1 MPTEHQEAHRQQG
14 AHPSPDA
21 GSRPEAEL
29 RRGARRPT
37 AAETARVLS
46 SVVLPNLARGVIV
59 RRPLMTGLVAGLD
72 ADRRAVSLLRGLR
85 ERHGDDPLPLRLA
98 GRRLALVLS
107 AEDVGRLLRETPEP
121 FSPGGMEKR
130 GALSHFQPHGVLV
143 SDHAARPGRRAANV
157 AALVP
162 NQTIHPDGDV
172 IAGQA
177 DDEALALRLALRDG
191 EVLGWRRFADSFH
204 AMARRVVFGSFA
216 AEDRRTT
223 ELLHALRSRANWAY
237 AAPADHAAREEF
249 LGRVRAGVERA
260 EPGSLAARLVAGAAA
275 AEPSAGCPHSGGGGR
290 GGELHGGGRRGGGG
304 ASASTGNGHGA
315 DVRPEDQVA
324 HWLFAFDAAAIAAFR
339 SLALLTSLSPGA
351 HAAREEADG
360 REGLDL
366 PLLRATVRESVRLW
380 PTTLMVIRESTRE
393 TAWREEVFEAGTAFL
408 IASSYFHRDS
418 SRLPYADA
426 FEPEI
431 WLDGRAEAEPGIV
444 PFSYGP
450 AGCAARDLVPLTVSL
465 YLRALLRGRDL
476 ARVDAGGPLP
486 ASGLPA
492 SLNHFALR
500 FSL

>member
-1 MPTEHQEAHRQQG
+1 
-14 AHPSPDA
+14 
-21 GSRPEAEL
+21 
-29 RRGARRPT
+29 
-37 AAETARVLS
+37 VLS
-46 SVVLPNLARGVIV
+46 SVLLPNLARGVIV

-107 AEDVGRLLRETPEP
+107 PEDVGRLLRETPEP

-130 GALSHFQPHGVLV
+130 GALSHFQPHGALI
-143 SDHAARPGRRAANV
+143 SDHDARPGRRAANV

-162 NQTIHPDGDV
+162 GQTIHPDGDV
-172 IAGQA
+172 VAGQA
-177 DDEALALRLALRDG
+177 DDEALALRLALRGG
-191 EVLGWRRFADSFH
+191 EVLDWRRFADSFH

-249 LGRVRAGVERA
+249 LGRVRANIERA
-260 EPGSLAARLVAGAAA
+260 EPGSLAARLVAGAAS
-275 AEPSAGCPHSGGGGR
+275 AESPTGCPRSGGGEG
-290 GGELHGGGRRGGGG
+290 LG
-304 ASASTGNGHGA
+304 ATASGGNGSGGQGRSA
-315 DVRPEDQVA
+315 DVHPEDQVA
-324 HWLFAFDAAAIAAFR
+324 HWLFAFDAAAVAAFR

-408 IASSYFHRDS
+408 IVSSYFHRDS

-426 FEPEI
+426 FEPEV

-465 YLRALLRGRDL
+465 FLRALLRGRDL
-476 ARVDAGGPLP
+476 NRVDAGGPLP

>member
-1 MPTEHQEAHRQQG
+1 MPTEHQEAHRRRG
-14 AHPSPDA
+14 AHPPQDA
-21 GSRPEAEL
+21 GSRPETEL

-37 AAETARVLS
+37 AAEEARVLS
-46 SVVLPNLARGVIV
+46 SVLLPNLARGVIV

-107 AEDVGRLLRETPEP
+107 PQDVGRLLRETPEP

-130 GALSHFQPHGVLV
+130 GALSHFQPHGVLI
-143 SDHAARPGRRAANV
+143 SDHDARPGRRAANV

-162 NQTIHPDGDV
+162 GQTIHPDGDV
-172 IAGQA
+172 VAGQA
-177 DDEALALRLALRDG
+177 DDEALALRLALRSG
-191 EVLGWRRFADSFH
+191 EVLDWRRFADSFH

-216 AEDRRTT
+216 AQDRRTT
-223 ELLHALRSRANWAY
+223 ELLHTLRSRANWAY

-249 LGRVRAGVERA
+249 LGRVRANIERA
-260 EPGSLAARLVAGAAA
+260 APGSLAARLVAGSAAA
-275 AEPSAGCPHSGGGGR
+275 KSAAGCPHGGDGQ
-290 GGELHGGGRRGGGG
+290 
-304 ASASTGNGHGA
+304 GA
-315 DVRPEDQVA
+315 DVHPEDQVA
-324 HWLFAFDAAAIAAFR
+324 HWLFAFDAAAVAAFR

-408 IASSYFHRDS
+408 VVSSYFHRDS

-426 FEPEI
+426 FEPEV

-465 YLRALLRGRDL
+465 FLRALLRGRNL
-476 ARVDAGGPLP
+476 TRVDAGGPLP

>member
-1 MPTEHQEAHRQQG
+1 MPTEHQEAHRLQG
-14 AHPSPDA
+14 AHPPQDA
-21 GSRPEAEL
+21 RPRPEAEL
-29 RRGARRPT
+29 RREARRPT

-107 AEDVGRLLRETPEP
+107 AKDVGRLLRETPEP

-130 GALSHFQPHGVLV
+130 GALSHFQPHGVLI
-143 SDHAARPGRRAANV
+143 SDHDARPGRRAANV

-162 NQTIHPDGDV
+162 GQTIHPDGDV

-177 DDEALALRLALRDG
+177 DDEALALRLALRGG
-191 EVLGWRRFADSFH
+191 EVLDWRRFADSFH

-223 ELLHALRSRANWAY
+223 ELLHVLRSRANWAY

-249 LGRVRAGVERA
+249 LGRVRANVERA

-275 AEPSAGCPHSGGGGR
+275 AESPAGCPHSGGGGH
-290 GGELHGGGRRGGGG
+290 GGDLHDGGGRGEGG

-366 PLLRATVRESVRLW
+366 PLLRATMLESVRLW

-476 ARVDAGGPLP
+476 TRVDAGGPLP

-500 FSL
+500 FSF

>member
-1 MPTEHQEAHRQQG
+1 MPTEHQEAHRRQG
-14 AHPSPDA
+14 AHPPQDA

-37 AAETARVLS
+37 AAEAARVLS
-46 SVVLPNLARGVIV
+46 SVLLPNLARGVIV

-72 ADRRAVSLLRGLR
+72 ADRKAASLLRGLR

-107 AEDVGRLLRETPEP
+107 PDDVGRLLRETPEP
-121 FSPGGMEKR
+121 FSPGGMEKH

-143 SDHAARPGRRAANV
+143 SDHDARPGRRAANV

-162 NQTIHPDGDV
+162 GQTIHPDGDV
-172 IAGQA
+172 VAGQA
-177 DDEALALRLALRDG
+177 DDEALALRLALRGG
-191 EVLGWRRFADSFH
+191 EVLDWRRFADSFH

-237 AAPADHAAREEF
+237 AAPTDHASREEF
-249 LGRVRAGVERA
+249 LGRVRASIERA
-260 EPGSLAARLVAGAAA
+260 EPGSLAARLVAGAVAA
-275 AEPSAGCPHSGGGGR
+275 KSAAGCPHGGGGESGR
-290 GGELHGGGRRGGGG
+290 DRGATAPGGSGPGGEGQ
-304 ASASTGNGHGA
+304 GA
-315 DVRPEDQVA
+315 DVHPEDQVA
-324 HWLFAFDAAAIAAFR
+324 HWLFAFDAAAVAAFR

-393 TAWREEVFEAGTAFL
+393 TAWRQEVFEAGTAFL

-426 FEPEI
+426 FEPEV

-465 YLRALLRGRDL
+465 FLRALLRGRNL
-476 ARVDAGGPLP
+476 TRVDAGGPLP

-500 FSL
+500 FTL

>member
-1 MPTEHQEAHRQQG
+1 MPTEHQEAHRRRG
-14 AHPSPDA
+14 AHPPQDA
-21 GSRPEAEL
+21 GSRPETEL

-37 AAETARVLS
+37 AAEEARVLS
-46 SVVLPNLARGVIV
+46 SVLLPNLARGVIV

-107 AEDVGRLLRETPEP
+107 PQDVGRLLRETPEP

-130 GALSHFQPHGVLV
+130 GALSHFQPHGVLI
-143 SDHAARPGRRAANV
+143 SDHDARPGRRAANV

-162 NQTIHPDGDV
+162 GQTIHPDGDV
-172 IAGQA
+172 VAGQA
-177 DDEALALRLALRDG
+177 DDEALALRLALRSG
-191 EVLGWRRFADSFH
+191 EVLDWRRFADSFH

-216 AEDRRTT
+216 AQDRRTT
-223 ELLHALRSRANWAY
+223 ELLHTLRSRANWAY

-249 LGRVRAGVERA
+249 LGRVRANIERA
-260 EPGSLAARLVAGAAA
+260 EPGSLAARLVAGSAAA
-275 AEPSAGCPHSGGGGR
+275 KSAAGCPHGGDGQ
-290 GGELHGGGRRGGGG
+290 
-304 ASASTGNGHGA
+304 GA
-315 DVRPEDQVA
+315 DVHPEDQVA
-324 HWLFAFDAAAIAAFR
+324 HWLFAFDAAAVAAFR

-408 IASSYFHRDS
+408 VVSSYFHRDS

-426 FEPEI
+426 FEPEV

-465 YLRALLRGRDL
+465 FLRALLRGRNL
-476 ARVDAGGPLP
+476 TRVDAGGPLP

>member
-1 MPTEHQEAHRQQG
+1 MPTEHQEAHRRRG
-14 AHPSPDA
+14 AHPPQDA
-21 GSRPEAEL
+21 GSRPETEL

-37 AAETARVLS
+37 AAEAARVLS
-46 SVVLPNLARGVIV
+46 SVLLPNLARGVIV

-107 AEDVGRLLRETPEP
+107 PQDVGRLLRETPEP

-130 GALSHFQPHGVLV
+130 GALSHFQPHGVLI
-143 SDHAARPGRRAANV
+143 SDHDARPGRRAANV

-162 NQTIHPDGDV
+162 GQTIHPDGDV
-172 IAGQA
+172 VAGQA
-177 DDEALALRLALRDG
+177 DDEALALRLALRSG
-191 EVLGWRRFADSFH
+191 EVLDWRRFADSFH

-216 AEDRRTT
+216 AQDRRTT
-223 ELLHALRSRANWAY
+223 ELLHTLRSRANWAY

-249 LGRVRAGVERA
+249 LGRVRANIERA
-260 EPGSLAARLVAGAAA
+260 APGSLAARLVAGSAAA
-275 AEPSAGCPHSGGGGR
+275 KSAAGCPHGGDGQ
-290 GGELHGGGRRGGGG
+290 
-304 ASASTGNGHGA
+304 GA
-315 DVRPEDQVA
+315 DVHPEDQVA
-324 HWLFAFDAAAIAAFR
+324 HWLFAFDAAAVAAFR

-408 IASSYFHRDS
+408 VVSSYFHRDS

-426 FEPEI
+426 FEPEV

-465 YLRALLRGRDL
+465 FLRALLRGRNL
-476 ARVDAGGPLP
+476 TRVDAGGPLP

>member
-1 MPTEHQEAHRQQG
+1 M
-14 AHPSPDA
+14 
-21 GSRPEAEL
+21 
-29 RRGARRPT
+29 
-37 AAETARVLS
+37 LS
-46 SVVLPNLARGVIV
+46 SVLLPNLARGVIV

-107 AEDVGRLLRETPEP
+107 PQDVGRLLRETPEP

-130 GALSHFQPHGVLV
+130 GALSHFQPHGVLI
-143 SDHAARPGRRAANV
+143 SDHDARPGRRAANV

-162 NQTIHPDGDV
+162 GQTIHPDGDV
-172 IAGQA
+172 VAGQA
-177 DDEALALRLALRDG
+177 DDEALALRLALRSG
-191 EVLGWRRFADSFH
+191 EVLDWRRFADSFH

-216 AEDRRTT
+216 AQDRRTT
-223 ELLHALRSRANWAY
+223 ELLHTLRSRANWAY

-249 LGRVRAGVERA
+249 LGRVRANIERA
-260 EPGSLAARLVAGAAA
+260 EPGSLAARLVAGSAAA
-275 AEPSAGCPHSGGGGR
+275 KSAAGCPHGGDGQ
-290 GGELHGGGRRGGGG
+290 
-304 ASASTGNGHGA
+304 GA
-315 DVRPEDQVA
+315 DVHPEDQVA
-324 HWLFAFDAAAIAAFR
+324 HWLFAFDAAAVAAFR

-408 IASSYFHRDS
+408 VVSSYFHRDS

-426 FEPEI
+426 FEPEV

-465 YLRALLRGRDL
+465 FLRALLRGRNL
-476 ARVDAGGPLP
+476 TRVDAGGPLP

>member
-1 MPTEHQEAHRQQG
+1 MPTEHQEAHRQRG
-14 AHPSPDA
+14 AHPPQGA
-21 GSRPEAEL
+21 GPEPEAGP
-29 RRGARRPT
+29 RRRVRRPT

-46 SVVLPNLARGVIV
+46 SVLLPNLARGVIV
-59 RRPLMTGLVAGLD
+59 RRPLMTGLVTGLD
-72 ADRRAVSLLRGLR
+72 ADRRAVSVLRGLR

-98 GRRLALVLS
+98 GRRTALVLS

-130 GALSHFQPHGVLV
+130 GALSHFEPHGVLV
-143 SDHAARPGRRAANV
+143 SDHSARPVRRAANV

-162 NQTIHPDGDV
+162 GQAIHPDGDV
-172 IAGQA
+172 LAGQA
-177 DDEALALRLALRDG
+177 DDEALALRLALREG
-191 EVLGWRRFADSFH
+191 GVLDWRRFADSFH

-216 AEDRRTT
+216 AQDRRTT

-237 AAPADHAAREEF
+237 VAPADHAAREGF
-249 LGRVRAGVERA
+249 LGRVRADVERA
-260 EPGSLAARLVAGAAA
+260 EPGSLAARLVAA
-275 AEPSAGCPHSGGGGR
+275 SG
-290 GGELHGGGRRGGGG
+290 
-304 ASASTGNGHGA
+304 NGA

-324 HWLFAFDAAAIAAFR
+324 HWLFAFDAAAVAAFR

-351 HAAREEADG
+351 HAAREEIEG

-380 PTTLMVIRESTRE
+380 PTTLVVIRESTRE

-408 IASSYFHRDS
+408 VVSSYFHRDS

-426 FEPEI
+426 FEPEV

-450 AGCAARDLVPLTVSL
+450 AGCAASDLVPLTVSL
-465 YLRALLRGRDL
+465 FLRALLRGRDL
-476 ARVDAGGPLP
+476 NRVDAGGPLP

>member
-1 MPTEHQEAHRQQG
+1 
-14 AHPSPDA
+14 
-21 GSRPEAEL
+21 
-29 RRGARRPT
+29 
-37 AAETARVLS
+37 VLS
-46 SVVLPNLARGVIV
+46 SVLLPNLAKGVIV

-72 ADRRAVSLLRGLR
+72 ADRKAVSLLRGLR

-107 AEDVGRLLRETPEP
+107 PEDVGRLLRETPEP

-130 GALSHFQPHGVLV
+130 GALSHFQPHGALI
-143 SDHAARPGRRAANV
+143 SDHDARPGRRAANV

-162 NQTIHPDGDV
+162 GQTIHPDGDV
-172 IAGQA
+172 VAGQA
-177 DDEALALRLALRDG
+177 DDEALALRLALRGG
-191 EVLGWRRFADSFH
+191 EVLDWRRFADSFH

-249 LGRVRAGVERA
+249 LSRVRANIERA

-275 AEPSAGCPHSGGGGR
+275 GCPRSGGGGNGRDHGATASGGSGR
-290 GGELHGGGRRGGGG
+290 GGEGRG
-304 ASASTGNGHGA
+304 T
-315 DVRPEDQVA
+315 DVHPEDQVA
-324 HWLFAFDAAAIAAFR
+324 HWLFAFDAAAVAAFR

-351 HAAREEADG
+351 HEAREEADG

-393 TAWREEVFEAGTAFL
+393 TVWREEVFEAGTAFL

-426 FEPEI
+426 FEPQV

-465 YLRALLRGRDL
+465 FLRALLRGRDL
-476 ARVDAGGPLP
+476 KRVDAGGPLP

-500 FSL
+500 FTL

>member
-1 MPTEHQEAHRQQG
+1 
-14 AHPSPDA
+14 
-21 GSRPEAEL
+21 
-29 RRGARRPT
+29 
-37 AAETARVLS
+37 
-46 SVVLPNLARGVIV
+46 
-59 RRPLMTGLVAGLD
+59 
-72 ADRRAVSLLRGLR
+72 
-85 ERHGDDPLPLRLA
+85 
-98 GRRLALVLS
+98 
-107 AEDVGRLLRETPEP
+107 
-121 FSPGGMEKR
+121 MEKR
-130 GALSHFQPHGVLV
+130 GALSHFQPHGVLI
-143 SDHAARPGRRAANV
+143 SDHDARPGRRAANV
-157 AALVP
+157 DALVP
-162 NQTIHPDGDV
+162 GQTIHPDGDV
-172 IAGQA
+172 VAGQA

-191 EVLGWRRFADSFH
+191 EVLDWRRFADSFH

-223 ELLHALRSRANWAY
+223 ELLHVLRSRANWAY
-237 AAPADHAAREEF
+237 VAPADRAAREEF
-249 LGRVRAGVERA
+249 LGRVRANVERA

-275 AEPSAGCPHSGGGGR
+275 AESPAGCPHGG
-290 GGELHGGGRRGGGG
+290 
-304 ASASTGNGHGA
+304 GA

-351 HAAREEADG
+351 HAAREEAEG

-426 FEPEI
+426 FEPGI

-450 AGCAARDLVPLTVSL
+450 AGCAARDLVPLTMSL
-465 YLRALLRGRDL
+465 FLRALLRGRNL

>member
-1 MPTEHQEAHRQQG
+1 M
-14 AHPSPDA
+14 
-21 GSRPEAEL
+21 
-29 RRGARRPT
+29 
-37 AAETARVLS
+37 LS
-46 SVVLPNLARGVIV
+46 SVLLPNLARGVIV

-107 AEDVGRLLRETPEP
+107 PEDVGRLLRETPEP

-130 GALSHFQPHGVLV
+130 GALSHFQPHGVLI
-143 SDHAARPGRRAANV
+143 SDHDARPGRRAANV

-162 NQTIHPDGDV
+162 GQTIHPDGDV
-172 IAGQA
+172 VAGQA
-177 DDEALALRLALRDG
+177 DDEALALRLALRSG
-191 EVLGWRRFADSFH
+191 EVLDWRRFADSFH

-216 AEDRRTT
+216 AQDRRTT
-223 ELLHALRSRANWAY
+223 ELLHTLRSRANWAY

-249 LGRVRAGVERA
+249 LGRVRANIERA
-260 EPGSLAARLVAGAAA
+260 EPGSLAARLVAGSAAA
-275 AEPSAGCPHSGGGGR
+275 KSAAGCPHGGDGQ
-290 GGELHGGGRRGGGG
+290 
-304 ASASTGNGHGA
+304 GA
-315 DVRPEDQVA
+315 DVHPEDQVA
-324 HWLFAFDAAAIAAFR
+324 HWLFAFDAAAVAAFR

-408 IASSYFHRDS
+408 VVSSYFHRDS

-426 FEPEI
+426 FEPEV

-465 YLRALLRGRDL
+465 FLRALLRGRNL
-476 ARVDAGGPLP
+476 TRVDAGGPLP

>member
-1 MPTEHQEAHRQQG
+1 
-14 AHPSPDA
+14 
-21 GSRPEAEL
+21 
-29 RRGARRPT
+29 
-37 AAETARVLS
+37 VLS
-46 SVVLPNLARGVIV
+46 SVLLPNLARGVIL
-59 RRPLMTGLVAGLD
+59 RRPLMTGLLAGLD
-72 ADRRAVSLLRGLR
+72 ADRRAVTLLRELR

-98 GRRLALVLS
+98 GRRAALVLS

-121 FSPGGMEKR
+121 FSPSGAEKR

-143 SDHAARPGRRAANV
+143 SDHDARPRRRAAN
-157 AALVP
+157 ADALVP
-162 NQTIHPDGDV
+162 GQTIHPDGDV
-172 IAGQA
+172 LAGQV
-177 DDEALALRLALRDG
+177 DDEALALRLALREG
-191 EVLGWRRFADSFH
+191 GVLDWRRFADSFH

-223 ELLHALRSRANWAY
+223 ELLRVLRSRANWAY
-237 AAPADHAAREEF
+237 VAPADHAAREEF
-249 LGRVRAGVERA
+249 LWRVRAGIEQA
-260 EPGSLAARLVAGAAA
+260 EPGSLAARLVAGAAS
-275 AEPSAGCPHSGGGGR
+275 AEPPAGCPHSGNGGG
-290 GGELHGGGRRGGGG
+290 HG
-304 ASASTGNGHGA
+304 T

-380 PTTLMVIRESTRE
+380 PTTLMVIRESTQE
-393 TAWREEVFEAGTAFL
+393 TVWREEAFEAGTAFL
-408 IASSYFHRDS
+408 VVSSYFHRDS

-431 WLDGRAEAEPGIV
+431 WLDGRAEAEPGIL
-444 PFSYGP
+444 PFSYGA
-450 AGCAARDLVPLTVSL
+450 AGCPARDLVPMTVSL
-465 YLRALLRGRDL
+465 FLRALLRGRELTRLDG
-476 ARVDAGGPLP
+476 GGPLP

>member
-1 MPTEHQEAHRQQG
+1 M
-14 AHPSPDA
+14 
-21 GSRPEAEL
+21 
-29 RRGARRPT
+29 
-37 AAETARVLS
+37 LS
-46 SVVLPNLARGVIV
+46 SVLLPNLARGVIV

-107 AEDVGRLLRETPEP
+107 PEDVGRLLRETPEP

-143 SDHAARPGRRAANV
+143 SDHDARPGRRAANV

-162 NQTIHPDGDV
+162 GQTIHPDGDV
-172 IAGQA
+172 VAGQA
-177 DDEALALRLALRDG
+177 DDEALALRLALRGG
-191 EVLGWRRFADSFH
+191 EVLDWRRFADSFH
-204 AMARRVVFGSFA
+204 AMARRVVFGPFA
-216 AEDRRTT
+216 AQDRRTT
-223 ELLHALRSRANWAY
+223 ELLHTLRSRANWAY

-249 LGRVRAGVERA
+249 LGRVRANIERA
-260 EPGSLAARLVAGAAA
+260 EPGSLAARLVAGSAAA
-275 AEPSAGCPHSGGGGR
+275 KSAAGCPHGGGGQDR
-290 GGELHGGGRRGGGG
+290 GATAPGGDGQ
-304 ASASTGNGHGA
+304 GA
-315 DVRPEDQVA
+315 DVHPEDQVA
-324 HWLFAFDAAAIAAFR
+324 HWLFAFDAAAVAAFR
-339 SLALLTSLSPGA
+339 SLALLTSLSPSA

-408 IASSYFHRDS
+408 VVSSYFHRDS

-426 FEPEI
+426 FEPEV

-465 YLRALLRGRDL
+465 FLRALLRGRNL
-476 ARVDAGGPLP
+476 TRVDAGGPLP

>member
-1 MPTEHQEAHRQQG
+1 MPTEHQEAHRRRG
-14 AHPSPDA
+14 AHPPQDA
-21 GSRPEAEL
+21 GSRTETEL

-37 AAETARVLS
+37 AAEAARVLS
-46 SVVLPNLARGVIV
+46 SVLLPNLARGVIV

-107 AEDVGRLLRETPEP
+107 PEDVGRLLRETPEP

-130 GALSHFQPHGVLV
+130 GALSHFQPHGVLI
-143 SDHAARPGRRAANV
+143 SDHDARPGRRAANV

-162 NQTIHPDGDV
+162 GQTIHPDGDV
-172 IAGQA
+172 VAGQA
-177 DDEALALRLALRDG
+177 DDEALALRLALRSG
-191 EVLGWRRFADSFH
+191 EVLDWRRFADSFH

-216 AEDRRTT
+216 AQDRRTT
-223 ELLHALRSRANWAY
+223 ELLHTLRSRANWAY

-249 LGRVRAGVERA
+249 LGRVRANIERA
-260 EPGSLAARLVAGAAA
+260 EPGSLAARLVAGSAAA
-275 AEPSAGCPHSGGGGR
+275 KSAAGCPHGGDGQ
-290 GGELHGGGRRGGGG
+290 
-304 ASASTGNGHGA
+304 GA
-315 DVRPEDQVA
+315 DVHPEDQVA
-324 HWLFAFDAAAIAAFR
+324 HWLFAFDAAAVAAFR

-408 IASSYFHRDS
+408 VVSSYFHRDS

-426 FEPEI
+426 FEPEV

-465 YLRALLRGRDL
+465 FLRALLRGRNL
-476 ARVDAGGPLP
+476 TRVDAGGPLP

>member
-1 MPTEHQEAHRQQG
+1 M
-14 AHPSPDA
+14 
-21 GSRPEAEL
+21 
-29 RRGARRPT
+29 
-37 AAETARVLS
+37 LS
-46 SVVLPNLARGVIV
+46 SVLLPNLARGVIV

-107 AEDVGRLLRETPEP
+107 PQDVGRLLRETPEP

-130 GALSHFQPHGVLV
+130 GALSHFQPHGVLI
-143 SDHAARPGRRAANV
+143 SDHDARPGRRAANV

-162 NQTIHPDGDV
+162 GQTIHPDGDV
-172 IAGQA
+172 VAGQA
-177 DDEALALRLALRDG
+177 DDEALALRLALRSG
-191 EVLGWRRFADSFH
+191 EVLDWRRFADSFH

-216 AEDRRTT
+216 AQDRRTT
-223 ELLHALRSRANWAY
+223 ELLHTLRSRANWAY

-249 LGRVRAGVERA
+249 LGRVRANIERA
-260 EPGSLAARLVAGAAA
+260 APGSLAARLVAGSAAA
-275 AEPSAGCPHSGGGGR
+275 KSAAGCPHGGDGQ
-290 GGELHGGGRRGGGG
+290 
-304 ASASTGNGHGA
+304 GA
-315 DVRPEDQVA
+315 DVHPEDQVA
-324 HWLFAFDAAAIAAFR
+324 HWLFAFDAAAVAAFR

-408 IASSYFHRDS
+408 VVSSYFHRDS

-426 FEPEI
+426 FEPEV

-465 YLRALLRGRDL
+465 FLRALLRGRNL
-476 ARVDAGGPLP
+476 TRVDAGGPLP

>member
-1 MPTEHQEAHRQQG
+1 M
-14 AHPSPDA
+14 
-21 GSRPEAEL
+21 
-29 RRGARRPT
+29 
-37 AAETARVLS
+37 LS
-46 SVVLPNLARGVIV
+46 SVLLPNLARGVIV
-59 RRPLMTGLVAGLD
+59 RRPLMTGLVVGLD

-107 AEDVGRLLRETPEP
+107 PQDVGRLLRETPEP

-130 GALSHFQPHGVLV
+130 GALSHFQPHGVLI
-143 SDHAARPGRRAANV
+143 SDHDARPGRRAANV

-162 NQTIHPDGDV
+162 GQTIHPDGDV
-172 IAGQA
+172 VAGQA
-177 DDEALALRLALRDG
+177 DDEALALRLALRSG
-191 EVLGWRRFADSFH
+191 EVLDWRRFADSFH

-216 AEDRRTT
+216 AQDRRTT
-223 ELLHALRSRANWAY
+223 ELLHTLRSRANWAY

-249 LGRVRAGVERA
+249 LGRVRANIERA
-260 EPGSLAARLVAGAAA
+260 APGSLAARLVAGSAAA
-275 AEPSAGCPHSGGGGR
+275 KSAAGCPHGGDGQ
-290 GGELHGGGRRGGGG
+290 
-304 ASASTGNGHGA
+304 GA
-315 DVRPEDQVA
+315 DVHPEDQVA
-324 HWLFAFDAAAIAAFR
+324 HWLFAFDAAAVAAFR

-408 IASSYFHRDS
+408 VVSSYFHRDS

-426 FEPEI
+426 FEPEV

-465 YLRALLRGRDL
+465 FLRALLRGRNL
-476 ARVDAGGPLP
+476 TRVDAGGPLP